1 MEANAGVNA
10 QVSGTASRRLTPT
23 GPLPFVAWAALLVV
37 QLVSPDKAW
46 SWLLVGLGAL
56 LVMSYGWARMM
67 RDHVTAERRTLGTWV
82 VAGDEL
88 REEFTLVNDGLL
100 PVLWAQVRDDSE
112 VPGYSVDRVETVGG
126 QAERKWTIAGVCRR
140 RGVFRL
146 GPWDLEMNDPLG
158 FFRVTHHYPEITT
171 IMVYPRASFLP
182 NLELPRGRAPGR
194 STSSDRSVE
203 ETIQVGSV
211 RQYAAGDPL
220 RRVHW
225 PATAHHGDIMVREFD
240 REPSGD
246 LWLIVDMDAA
256 VQAGAEAEATQE
268 YAVILAASLAAQY
281 LRSGERRAVG
291 LLMAG
296 RNPVVLAPGRG
307 PAHLWRILQALAE
320 AEPENGTPFDAL
332 LTQAGPTLG
341 SGRTLVLI
349 TPSQDG
355 AWVAPL
361 LPLMSRGNAPT
372 VILLDTT
379 TFDPPAGTSEALD
392 GLRGLL
398 GQQRI
403 PNTIVSQGFPFRPL
417 ERIRRQRTELKAL
430 LGSGRVIPVQVEEEV

>member
-1 MEANAGVNA
+1 MEANGAP
-10 QVSGTASRRLTPT
+10 TRRMYPSSA
-23 GPLPFVAWAALLVV
+23 LPFIAWAALLVV
-37 QLVSPDKAW
+37 QLVSPDRAW

-56 LVMSYGWARMM
+56 ILMGYGWARVM
-67 RDHVTAERRTLGTWV
+67 RDRVTAERRTLGTWV

-88 REEFTLVNDGLL
+88 HEEFTLVNNGVL
-100 PVLWAQVRDDSE
+100 PVLWAHVRDRSE
-112 VPGYSVDRVETVGG
+112 VPGYSVDRVESVGG
-126 QAERKWTIAGVCRR
+126 HAERRWTMAGLCQR

-146 GPWDLEMNDPLG
+146 GPWDLEMSDPLG
-158 FFRVTHHYPEITT
+158 FFRVTQHYSDVTT
-171 IMVYPRASFLP
+171 IMVYPRASYLP

-194 STSSDRSVE
+194 SISPERSVE
-203 ETIQVGSV
+203 ETIQVGGV
-211 RQYAAGDPL
+211 RQYTAGDPL

-246 LWLIVDMDAA
+246 LWLVVDLDAA

-281 LRSGERRAVG
+281 LRQGERRAVG

-296 RNPVVLAPGRG
+296 RSPIMLSPSRG
-307 PAHLWRILQALAE
+307 PAQLWHILRALAE
-320 AEPENGTPFDAL
+320 AEPQAGMPLAGL
-332 LTQAGPTLG
+332 LAQAGPTLG
-341 SGRTLVLI
+341 SGRTLAII

-355 AWVAPL
+355 DWVAPL

-372 VILLDTT
+372 VILLDAT
-379 TFDPPAGTSEALD
+379 TFEPPAGTAERLD
-392 GLRGLL
+392 GLRALL

-403 PNTIVSQGFPFRPL
+403 PHTVISQGFPFRPL
-417 ERIRRQRTELKAL
+417 ERIKRQRTELKAL
-430 LGSGRVIPVQVEEEV
+430 LGSGRVIPVRVEEEV